1 MWTNPVSNSEA
12 YRRVGGRRR
21 INKERQIR
29 AIERQV
35 AALNLWWYQHLS
47 TAEIAKIL
55 GVHRTTVWRYL
66 KISFGFVPG
75 KKFYRPIKRYYTLSY
90 VAGRGWRAYG
100 YERQY
105 RRPADPWDD
114 EED

>member
-1 MWTNPVSNSEA
+1 MWSNPVSNSEA

-21 INKERQIR
+21 INRERQIK
-29 AIERQV
+29 AIQRQV
-35 AALNLWWYQHLS
+35 AALNLWWYQHMS
-47 TAEIAKIL
+47 AAEIAGIL

-66 KISFGFVPG
+66 KSLNGIGHWHV
-75 KKFYRPIKRYYTLSY
+75 KRYYTLSY

-105 RRPADPWDD
+105 RR
-114 EED
+114 